1 MKNRLITGL
10 ALASALFLSGTA
22 VQAQDHTRNWEN
34 GYVVAVT
41 DVHIKPGMFN
51 AYINDL
57 NSLWRK
63 SIEMQMKD
71 GHVIGYNMYA
81 NPAAREGE
89 PDLILTVT
97 YKNWAAYD
105 LGVEYFDK
113 ISEKLKGSTEAMR
126 AASVDREALRTIG
139 STYNLQEVK
148 FKD

>member
-1 MKNRLITGL
+1 MKYRISTLIAMVFSLCIGSGA
-10 ALASALFLSGTA
+10 AL
-22 VQAQDHTRNWEN
+22 AQDHERNWEN

-63 SIEMQMKD
+63 SMELQMED

-81 NPAAREGE
+81 NPSAREGE

-97 YKNWAAYD
+97 YKNWAAFD
-105 LGVEYFDK
+105 LGNEYFEE
-113 ISEKLKGSTEAMR
+113 ISKKLRGSTEAMR
-126 AASVDREALRTIG
+126 KASIDREELRTIG
-139 STYNLQEVK
+139 STYTLQEVK
-148 FKD
+148 FAD